1 LRFVVIVG
9 NPRPA
14 SRTLAVAEAAAGAVR
29 RAAGLPEPHLT
40 VDLCVLAR
48 HLLLPEPS
56 PAVED
61 ALDQV
66 TGADLLLVVSP
77 TYQGTYTGLLKVF
90 LDRVPH
96 RALGRAAALPL
107 MLMAD
112 VAYAPAVDAY
122 LRPLLL
128 ELGAAVPVPGLA
140 VLESDLGRLDS
151 VLDPWAD
158 QAAELLGGHPA
169 LTPHPPPLPSPSG
182 PLHAAAR

>member
-14 SRTLAVAEAAAGAVR
+14 SRTLTVAATAASAVT
-29 RAAGLPEPHLT
+29 RAAGLPEHHLT
-40 VDLCVLAR
+40 IDLCVLAR

-56 PAVED
+56 PAVEE

-96 RALGRAAALPL
+96 RALDRAVALPL
-107 MLMAD
+107 MLMGLAGH
-112 VAYAPAVDAY
+112 VPAVDTY
-122 LRPLLL
+122 LRPLLV
-128 ELGAAVPVPGLA
+128 ELGATVPVPGLA
-140 VLESDLGRLDS
+140 VLESELDRLDS
-151 VLDPWAD
+151 VLGPWAGRV
-158 QAAELLGGHPA
+158 ASVLAGHPA
-169 LTPHPPPLPSPSG
+169 PTHLPG
-182 PLHAAAR
+182 PLHAAAVPAAR